1 MTAFLTDDEIRH
13 LTGLK
18 LPTAQ
23 ARFLKSINI
32 PHIRNAA
39 GRVIVYR
46 CHFEHQEQS
55 RDKEYHANV
64 PQKKK

>member
-1 MTAFLTDDEIRH
+1 MDLFLSDEEVRQ

-18 LPTAQ
+18 LPSAQ
-23 ARFLKSINI
+23 ARFLKTINI

-64 PQKKK
+64 PKKKN